1 METAEMRRS
10 TLQRKDREE
19 LTAIASTL
27 GTKPPTRARKGEI
40 IDLILDLV
48 SQDVDPAGVPTATR
62 AEPAADS
69 RADGSADTCAGSSA
83 GDEPVDAQATP
94 EPDRGESEAA
104 RTEATNVEAA
114 NEADSGSQGQEAEP
128 GKRRRRR
135 GRERDNNKDT
145 NEPYNGDV
153 VPVAGYL
160 ELRPEG
166 YGFLRVDG
174 ALPSKDDAYVPVKM
188 VRQYNLDKGVHLS
201 GTSRPA
207 SRNEKNPAMVDLL
220 TVNGNPPQAAAQRRA
235 FDGLV
240 PIFPNERL
248 LLAGSQEP
256 QDATAEI
263 VDLLSPLGK
272 GQRALVASPPRAGK
286 TTVLKHLI
294 RSLEVNHSD
303 MELLVLLVD
312 ERPEDITDMTRWV
325 QRGEVIG
332 SPFDQPTDEQVT
344 IAEMTIERAKRSVE
358 DGKDVCLVV
367 DGITRLAR
375 AYILEASHGGRSS
388 SSGIDRSVIHA
399 CKRFLGAA
407 RNIEGGGSL
416 TVIGTIVVDSGSF
429 VDELIY
435 EELANIANLEL
446 RLSRELAVR
455 RIYPAVD
462 VAATGT
468 HNEEI
473 LMSASELKKSH
484 ELRRCLMTVASLDSA
499 SPGDDVSALLS
510 KVGCGRVSGS

>member
-1 METAEMRRS
+1 MRRS

-27 GTKPPTRARKGEI
+27 GKKPPSRARKGEI

-48 SQDVDPAGVPTATR
+48 NGGDGTTVGATPATAGQTTTQ
-62 AEPAADS
+62 ATTQTKTA
-69 RADGSADTCAGSSA
+69 SADPDPHPEGV
-83 GDEPVDAQATP
+83 VDAQDAPGTSEP
-94 EPDRGESEAA
+94 EPQSGDNG
-104 RTEATNVEAA
+104 
-114 NEADSGSQGQEAEP
+114 DPGSQALEAEP
-128 GKRRRRR
+128 TNRRRRRR
-135 GRERDNNKDT
+135 GRERENNKDT
-145 NEPYNGDV
+145 NEAWNGDV

-207 SRNEKNPAMVDLL
+207 GRNEKNPAMVDLL
-220 TVNGNPPQAAAQRRA
+220 TVNGGDPEAATERVA
-235 FDGLV
+235 FADQTPV
-240 PIFPNERL
+240 FPDERL
-248 LLAGSQEP
+248 LLAGSQES
-256 QDATAEI
+256 QDATARV
-263 VDLLSPLGK
+263 VDLLTPLGK

-286 TTVLKHLI
+286 TTVLKALI

-303 MELLVLLVD
+303 LELLVLLVD
-312 ERPEDITDMTRWV
+312 ERPEDITDMSRWV
-325 QRGEVIG
+325 RSGEVVG
-332 SPFDQPTDEQVT
+332 SPFDQPTDEQIT
-344 IAEMTIERAKRSVE
+344 IAEMTIERAKRMVE

-367 DGITRLAR
+367 DNLTRLAR
-375 AYILEASHGGRSS
+375 AYILEASHGGRSNS
-388 SSGIDRSVIHA
+388 GGIDRSVVHA

-416 TVIGTIVVDSGSF
+416 TIIATIVVDSGSS
-429 VDELIY
+429 VDDLIY
-435 EELANIANLEL
+435 EELANTANLEL
-446 RLSRELAVR
+446 RLSRALAAR

-462 VAATGT
+462 VAASGT

-473 LMSASELKKSH
+473 LLSPTELEQSR
-484 ELRRCLMTVASLDSA
+484 ELRKQLMAVASKEDA
-499 SPGDDVSALLS
+499 TPGDDVLELLD
-510 KVGCGRVSGS
+510 RIRPL

>member
-1 METAEMRRS
+1 MRRS

-19 LTAIASTL
+19 LTEIASTL
-27 GTKPPTRARKGEI
+27 GKKPPTRARKGEI

-48 SQDVDPAGVPTATR
+48 SGGDGDSLDAPPATESQSTADGAESDGSDPATDEAVDGEAAAGTKKSEPETADNG
-62 AEPAADS
+62 EPAS
-69 RADGSADTCAGSSA
+69 
-83 GDEPVDAQATP
+83 QAP
-94 EPDRGESEAA
+94 
-104 RTEATNVEAA
+104 
-114 NEADSGSQGQEAEP
+114 EAEA
-128 GKRRRRR
+128 GNRRRRRR
-135 GRERDNNKDT
+135 GRERENNKDT
-145 NEPYNGDV
+145 NEPWNGDV

-207 SRNEKNPAMVDLL
+207 GRNEKNPAMVELL
-220 TVNGNPPQAAAQRRA
+220 TVNGGAPEAATERVA
-235 FDGLV
+235 FDEQAPV
-240 PIFPNERL
+240 FPDERL
-248 LLAGSQEP
+248 VLAGSQEP
-256 QDATAEI
+256 EDPTARV
-263 VDLLSPLGK
+263 VDLLTPLGK

-286 TTVLKHLI
+286 TTVLKHLV

-303 MELLVLLVD
+303 VELLVLLVD
-312 ERPEDITDMTRWV
+312 ERPEDITDMSRWV
-325 QRGEVIG
+325 RRGEVIG
-332 SPFDQPTDEQVT
+332 SPFDQPTDEQIT
-344 IAEMTIERAKRSVE
+344 IAEMTIERAKRMVE

-375 AYILEASHGGRSS
+375 AYILEASHGGRSGS
-388 SSGIDRSVIHA
+388 GGIDRSVVHA

-416 TVIGTIVVDSGSF
+416 TIIGTIIVDSGSP

-435 EELANIANLEL
+435 EELANTANLEF
-446 RLSRELAVR
+446 RLSRALAVR

-462 VAATGT
+462 VAASGT

-473 LMSASELKKSH
+473 LMSPAELEESR
-484 ELRRCLMTVASLDSA
+484 ELRRRLMAVASGDESA
-499 SPGDDVSALLS
+499 PGDDVLALLNELAAADA
-510 KVGCGRVSGS
+510 G

>member
-1 METAEMRRS
+1 MRRS

-19 LTAIASTL
+19 LTEIAGTL
-27 GTKPPTRARKGEI
+27 GKKPPTRARKGEI

-48 SQDVDPAGVPTATR
+48 SGGDGDSLDAPSVTETQSTAEG
-62 AEPAADS
+62 AEPAEPADS
-69 RADGSADTCAGSSA
+69 ADSDPGPGEAVDREPASS
-83 GDEPVDAQATP
+83 TKKP
-94 EPDRGESEAA
+94 EPKS
-104 RTEATNVEAA
+104 
-114 NEADSGSQGQEAEP
+114 ADSGEPASPAPEAEP
-128 GKRRRRR
+128 GNRRRRRR
-135 GRERDNNKDT
+135 GRERENNKDT
-145 NEPYNGDV
+145 NETWNGDV

-188 VRQYNLDKGVHLS
+188 VRQYNLDRGVHLS

-207 SRNEKNPAMVDLL
+207 GRNEKNPAMVDLL
-220 TVNGNPPQAAAQRRA
+220 TVNGGPPEAATDRVA
-235 FDGLV
+235 FDEQV
-240 PIFPNERL
+240 PVFPDERL
-248 LLAGSQEP
+248 VLAGSQEP
-256 QDATAEI
+256 EDPTARI
-263 VDLLSPLGK
+263 VDLLTPLGK

-286 TTVLKHLI
+286 TTVLKHLV

-303 MELLVLLVD
+303 LELLVLLVD
-312 ERPEDITDMTRWV
+312 ERPEDITDMSRWV
-325 QRGEVIG
+325 RSGEVTG
-332 SPFDQPTDEQVT
+332 SPFDQPTDEQIT
-344 IAEMTIERAKRSVE
+344 IAEMTIERAKRMVE

-375 AYILEASHGGRSS
+375 AYVLEASHGGRSGS
-388 SSGIDRSVIHA
+388 GGIDRSVVHA

-416 TVIGTIVVDSGSF
+416 TIIGTIVVDSGSS

-435 EELANIANLEL
+435 EELADTANLEL
-446 RLSRELAVR
+446 RLSRALAVR

-462 VAATGT
+462 VVASGT

-473 LMSASELKKSH
+473 LMSPAELEESR
-484 ELRRCLMTVASLDSA
+484 ELRRRLMAAASGDES
-499 SPGDDVSALLS
+499 SPGDDVLALLNELS
-510 KVGCGRVSGS
+510 TADAD

>member
-1 METAEMRRS
+1 MRRS

-19 LTAIASTL
+19 LTEIAGTL
-27 GTKPPTRARKGEI
+27 GKKPPTRARKGEI

-48 SQDVDPAGVPTATR
+48 SGGDGDSLDTPPASK
-62 AEPAADS
+62 AESTVEAADS
-69 RADGSADTCAGSSA
+69 
-83 GDEPVDAQATP
+83 GDS
-94 EPDRGESEAA
+94 DRGPGEAVDEQTA
-104 RTEATNVEAA
+104 PSTKKPETKP
-114 NEADSGSQGQEAEP
+114 ADNGEPGSQAPEAEA
-128 GKRRRRR
+128 GNRRRRRR
-135 GRERDNNKDT
+135 GRERENNKDT
-145 NEPYNGDV
+145 NEPWNGDV

-207 SRNEKNPAMVDLL
+207 GRNEKNPAMVDLL
-220 TVNGNPPQAAAQRRA
+220 TVNGGAPEAAAERVA
-235 FDGLV
+235 FDEQV
-240 PIFPNERL
+240 PVFPDERL
-248 LLAGSQEP
+248 VLAGSQEP
-256 QDATAEI
+256 EDATARI
-263 VDLLSPLGK
+263 VDLLTPLGK

-286 TTVLKHLI
+286 TTVLKHLV

-303 MELLVLLVD
+303 LDLLVLLVD
-312 ERPEDITDMTRWV
+312 ERPEDITDMSRWV
-325 QRGEVIG
+325 HSGEVIG
-332 SPFDQPTDEQVT
+332 SPFDQPTDEQIT
-344 IAEMTIERAKRSVE
+344 IAEMTIERAKRMVE

-375 AYILEASHGGRSS
+375 AYILEASHGGRSGS
-388 SSGIDRSVIHA
+388 GGIDRSVVHA

-416 TVIGTIVVDSGSF
+416 TIIGTIVVDSGSS

-435 EELANIANLEL
+435 EELANTANLEL
-446 RLSRELAVR
+446 RLSRALAVR

-462 VAATGT
+462 IVASGT

-473 LMSASELKKSH
+473 LMSPAELEESL
-484 ELRRCLMTVASLDSA
+484 ELRRRLMAVASGDESA
-499 SPGDDVSALLS
+499 PGDDVLTLLNELSAADTD
-510 KVGCGRVSGS
+510 

>member
-1 METAEMRRS
+1 MRRS

-19 LTAIASTL
+19 LTEIASTL
-27 GTKPPTRARKGEI
+27 GKKPPTRARKGEI

-48 SQDVDPAGVPTATR
+48 SGGDGDSVDAP
-62 AEPAADS
+62 PAAETES
-69 RADGSADTCAGSSA
+69 AAEGADSADSDPGS
-83 GDEPVDAQATP
+83 
-94 EPDRGESEAA
+94 GEAFDGEEAA
-104 RTEATNVEAA
+104 GAKKSEPKS
-114 NEADSGSQGQEAEP
+114 ADNGEPGSQAPEAEP
-128 GKRRRRR
+128 TNRRRRRR
-135 GRERDNNKDT
+135 GRERENNKDT
-145 NEPYNGDV
+145 NEPWNGDV

-207 SRNEKNPAMVDLL
+207 GRNEKNPAMVELL
-220 TVNGNPPQAAAQRRA
+220 TVNGGPPEAATERVA
-235 FDGLV
+235 FDEQAPV
-240 PIFPNERL
+240 FPDERL
-248 LLAGSQEP
+248 VLAGSQEP
-256 QDATAEI
+256 KDPTARI
-263 VDLLSPLGK
+263 VDLLTPLGK

-286 TTVLKHLI
+286 TTVLKHLV

-303 MELLVLLVD
+303 VELLVLLVD
-312 ERPEDITDMTRWV
+312 ERPEDITDMSRWV
-325 QRGEVIG
+325 QGGEVIG
-332 SPFDQPTDEQVT
+332 SPFDQPTDEQIT
-344 IAEMTIERAKRSVE
+344 IAEMTIERAKRMVE
-358 DGKDVCLVV
+358 DGRDVCLVV

-375 AYILEASHGGRSS
+375 AYILEASHGGRSGS
-388 SSGIDRSVIHA
+388 GGIDRSVVHA

-416 TVIGTIVVDSGSF
+416 TIVGTIVVDSGSS

-435 EELANIANLEL
+435 EELANTANLEL
-446 RLSRELAVR
+446 RLSRALAVR

-462 VAATGT
+462 VVASGT

-473 LMSASELKKSH
+473 LMSPAELEESR
-484 ELRRCLMTVASLDSA
+484 ELRRRLMAVASGDESA
-499 SPGDDVSALLS
+499 PGDDVLALLNELS
-510 KVGCGRVSGS
+510 VENAN

>member
-19 LTAIASTL
+19 LTEIASTL
-27 GTKPPTRARKGEI
+27 GKKPPTRARKGEI

-48 SQDVDPAGVPTATR
+48 SGGDTDPLEVPAATE
-62 AEPAADS
+62 AESAADS
-69 RADGSADTCAGSSA
+69 ADSAGADRADGAAAPGVADEA
-83 GDEPVDAQATP
+83 VDAEAAPRPKIP
-94 EPDRGESEAA
+94 EPK
-104 RTEATNVEAA
+104 TA
-114 NEADSGSQGQEAEP
+114 NNDESGSQGQDAES
-128 GKRRRRR
+128 GNKRRRRR
-135 GRERDNNKDT
+135 GRERENNKDT
-145 NEPYNGDV
+145 NEPWNGDV

-207 SRNEKNPAMVDLL
+207 GRNEKNPAMVELL
-220 TVNGNPPQAAAQRRA
+220 TVNGGPPQAATERVA
-235 FDGLV
+235 FDEQV
-240 PIFPNERL
+240 PVFPDERL

-256 QDATAEI
+256 EDPTARI
-263 VDLLSPLGK
+263 VDLLTPLGK

-286 TTVLKHLI
+286 TTVLKHLV

-303 MELLVLLVD
+303 VEMLVLLVD
-312 ERPEDITDMTRWV
+312 ERPEDITDMSRWV
-325 QRGEVIG
+325 QSGEVIG
-332 SPFDQPTDEQVT
+332 SPFDQSTDEQIT
-344 IAEMTIERAKRSVE
+344 IAEMTIERAKRMVE

-375 AYILEASHGGRSS
+375 AYILEASHGGRSAS
-388 SSGIDRSVIHA
+388 GGIDRSVVHA

-416 TVIGTIVVDSGSF
+416 TIIATIVVDSGSS

-435 EELANIANLEL
+435 EELANTANLEL
-446 RLSRELAVR
+446 RLSRALAVR
-455 RIYPAVD
+455 RIYPSVD
-462 VAATGT
+462 VVASGT

-473 LMSASELKKSH
+473 LMSPAELEESR
-484 ELRRCLMTVASLDSA
+484 ELRRRLMAVASGDDAAL
-499 SPGDDVSALLS
+499 GDDVLLLL
-510 KVGCGRVSGS
+510 REVSPTKAN

>member
-19 LTAIASTL
+19 LTEIASTL
-27 GTKPPTRARKGEI
+27 GRKPPTRARKGEI

-48 SQDVDPAGVPTATR
+48 NGGDGSTVGTPPVQEAQTTAEHADPEPEEAPDALQVPDTSEPEPQSADDGEPGSQAPE
-62 AEPAADS
+62 AEPAN
-69 RADGSADTCAGSSA
+69 R
-83 GDEPVDAQATP
+83 
-94 EPDRGESEAA
+94 
-104 RTEATNVEAA
+104 
-114 NEADSGSQGQEAEP
+114 
-128 GKRRRRR
+128 RRRRR
-135 GRERDNNKDT
+135 GRERENNKDT
-145 NEPYNGDV
+145 NEAWNGDV

-207 SRNEKNPAMVDLL
+207 GRNEKNPAMVDLL
-220 TVNGNPPQAAAQRRA
+220 TVDGGDPEAATDRVA
-235 FDGLV
+235 FDEQV
-240 PIFPNERL
+240 PVFPDERL
-248 LLAGSQEP
+248 VLAGTQEP
-256 QDATAEI
+256 QDATARV
-263 VDLLSPLGK
+263 VDLLTPLGK

-286 TTVLKHLI
+286 TTVLKALI

-303 MELLVLLVD
+303 LDLLVLLID
-312 ERPEDITDMTRWV
+312 ERPEDITDMSRWTLS
-325 QRGEVIG
+325 GEVVG
-332 SPFDQPTDEQVT
+332 SPFDQPSDEQIT
-344 IAEMTIERAKRSVE
+344 IAEMTIERAKRMVE
-358 DGKDVCLVV
+358 NGRDVCLVV

-375 AYILEASHGGRSS
+375 AYLLEASHGGRSS
-388 SSGIDRSVIHA
+388 PSGIDRSVVHA

-416 TVIGTIVVDSGSF
+416 TIIGTIVVDSGSA

-435 EELANIANLEL
+435 EELANTANLEL
-446 RLSRELAVR
+446 RLSRSLAVR

-462 VAATGT
+462 IVASGT

-473 LMSASELKKSH
+473 LMTPAELEESR
-484 ELRRCLMTVASLDSA
+484 ELRRQLMAVASA
-499 SPGDDVSALLS
+499 SDAAPGDDVLALLD
-510 KVGCGRVSGS
+510 RITEL

>member
-19 LTAIASTL
+19 LTEIAGTL
-27 GTKPPTRARKGEI
+27 GKKPPTRARKGEI

-48 SQDVDPAGVPTATR
+48 NGGDGSTVGAPPAEEAQPTAEH
-62 AEPAADS
+62 AESD
-69 RADGSADTCAGSSA
+69 
-83 GDEPVDAQATP
+83 P
-94 EPDRGESEAA
+94 EPEGTVDEQEAPSTSEPEPQSVDNGEP
-104 RTEATNVEAA
+104 
-114 NEADSGSQGQEAEP
+114 GSQAPEAEP
-128 GKRRRRR
+128 TNRRRRRR
-135 GRERDNNKDT
+135 GRERENNKDT
-145 NEPYNGDV
+145 NEAWNGDV

-207 SRNEKNPAMVDLL
+207 GRNEKNPAMVDLL
-220 TVNGNPPQAAAQRRA
+220 TVNGGDPEAATERVA
-235 FDGLV
+235 FDEQV
-240 PIFPNERL
+240 PVFPDERL
-248 LLAGSQEP
+248 VLAGSQEP
-256 QDATAEI
+256 QDATARV
-263 VDLLSPLGK
+263 VDLLTPLGK

-286 TTVLKHLI
+286 TTVLKALV

-303 MELLVLLVD
+303 LELLVLLVD
-312 ERPEDITDMTRWV
+312 ERPEDITDMSRWT
-325 QRGEVIG
+325 QSGEVIG
-332 SPFDQPTDEQVT
+332 SPFDQPSDEQIT
-344 IAEMTIERAKRSVE
+344 IAEMTIERAKRMVE

-375 AYILEASHGGRSS
+375 AYILEASHGGRSNS
-388 SSGIDRSVIHA
+388 GGIDRSVVHA

-416 TVIGTIVVDSGSF
+416 TIIGTIVVDSGSA

-435 EELANIANLEL
+435 EELANTANLEL

-462 VAATGT
+462 IVASGT

-473 LMSASELKKSH
+473 LMSPDELEESR
-484 ELRRCLMTVASLDSA
+484 ELRRCLMAVASA
-499 SPGDDVSALLS
+499 SEAAPGDDVLELLDRIRAL
-510 KVGCGRVSGS
+510 